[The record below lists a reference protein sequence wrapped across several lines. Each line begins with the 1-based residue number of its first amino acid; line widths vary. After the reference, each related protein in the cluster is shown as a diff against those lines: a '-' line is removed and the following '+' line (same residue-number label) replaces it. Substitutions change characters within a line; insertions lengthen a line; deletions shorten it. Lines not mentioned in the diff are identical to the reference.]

1 MWKEHFPIWTSRSHR
16 FSTTAGLEIVK
27 LSIREVKIYV
37 FAQMVYYMS
46 SISEQVKVGRYMR
59 GSGKCHQ
66 SSQETRIQLL
76 RPPPLL
82 ECSDDGMYKG
92 DKRCNQKIS
101 STCPIFLTAAG
112 LPEWQVSSGKPTKAV
127 QFLVWRGGGGGCCY
141 WCWQMAVLDIYFN
154 VTPKTAHHR

>member
-1 MWKEHFPIWTSRSHR
+1 VQKEHFPIWTSRSHR

-27 LSIREVKIYV
+27 LFIREVKIYV

-92 DKRCNQKIS
+92 DKRCNQKNS
-101 STCPIFLTAAG
+101 STCPIFPTAAG
-112 LPEWQVSSGKPTKAV
+112 LPE
-127 QFLVWRGGGGGCCY
+127 
-141 WCWQMAVLDIYFN
+141 
-154 VTPKTAHHR
+154 